1 MSSVANNHSEAE
13 YLTKAFREYLEEFE
27 CIEIDIVETNKKYP
41 FSFLFNH
48 FFKRNINVSHNKTRV
63 SFLRVYILIAL
74 IVMIISSLLTYHI
87 TVMITEHAVVN
98 LMSGCFDTVEENY
111 TLEESILEISFEMD
125 ELKNEI
131 NDLKKN
137 IETKQKNYEKDNE
150 IDQLKQELSKKTHE
164 LDKMEDRYNG
174 LMKDFDLLQQKGYE
188 EYVHD
193 KQSKYPVAMD
203 DIEIFKNKDIKI
215 GETGDTSLHG
225 EVFGYYVATN
235 SLGEAYIEYNVE
247 KKYSMFKGKAYISKW
262 AYQEYDNNDERISN
276 ANISIQVQYGEGDNY
291 ISVDDIS
298 GLSAESEP
306 VETCVSIIGATKL
319 RIVIRGGGGPRGDA
333 FDSIIRLG
341 NPAVY
346 RSVPE

>member
-1 MSSVANNHSEAE
+1 MASKIMSNKEIKKELQLLKDFLMGQDISERKYSIGEYCDDSICIEVDGDKWVVYTGDHSNRYGEKHFIEFNDAACNLLSSVANNHSEAE

-247 KKYSMFKGKAYISKW
+247 KSIVCSRGK
-262 AYQEYDNNDERISN
+262 RIFQN
-276 ANISIQVQYGEGDNY
+276 
-291 ISVDDIS
+291 
-298 GLSAESEP
+298 GLIKNM
-306 VETCVSIIGATKL
+306 IITMN
-319 RIVIRGGGGPRGDA
+319 V
-333 FDSIIRLG
+333 
-341 NPAVY
+341 
-346 RSVPE
+346 